1 MDRDGDKMAESI
13 INLTLEIL
21 LRLTGEEYTVVKKT
35 SSEHCQAPVS
45 EGRGGILSPIS
56 RPTPH
61 IPIHE
66 KVNREKVLELTNK
79 IIELLTG
86 EVPIRCQDVAVYF
99 SMEESEYLEE
109 YKDLYKNVM
118 MEDHQPPIKEERT
131 TPSPLLLQD
140 ERCPIPLLLQ
150 DGSEEHQSI
159 PYDDQIDG
167 NKLLNL
173 DKDLTNIKA
182 EDTYVRGDEQIIED
196 IPTDNHPES
205 GERPILQR
213 QILKVTSEMSKS
225 NFKPEEL
232 EALITTMLEK
242 GYDDLKC
249 RLEKQAIIRR
259 EARRLWHLHG
269 KVHSK
274 DAMLKK
280 WSDLKR
286 HRMDLV
292 KKVRDKNC
300 PGVPLPKVRAKRS
313 RKKKRKKKV
322 VVEEKEMSEDEEQ
335 EEEQAGPSGHQAHS
349 PLEADEVQE
358 DDEEKKD
365 EVVTTPHQEGLP
377 LPKVCAKRSRKKK
390 VVVVEEKEMSEDE
403 EQEEEQTG
411 PSGHQA
417 HSPPEAHEVQEDD
430 EEEDDKVV
438 TTRRQE
444 AHNNMIK
451 KIKKVQREQRERM
464 QNFRALQMQ
473 KIRELEL
480 QLSHQLTL
488 MEEANQKALDELLQE
503 LKKKR
508 HLP

>member
-322 VVEEKEMSEDEEQ
+322 VV
-335 EEEQAGPSGHQAHS
+335 
-349 PLEADEVQE
+349 
-358 DDEEKKD
+358 
-365 EVVTTPHQEGLP
+365 
-377 LPKVCAKRSRKKK
+377 
-390 VVVVEEKEMSEDE
+390 VVEEKEMSEDE